1 MDLYREELLDHYKNP
16 RNFGKLENATKH
28 IHEANPLCG
37 DVVDLDVLIE
47 DGVIKDIKFSGQ
59 GCAISVS
66 ATSML
71 TERVKGMSL
80 EEAKK
85 ITKMEIVEM
94 INPNLTMSRIK
105 CATLGLKALQVV
117 L

>member
-37 DVVDLDVLIE
+37 DVIDLDVLVE
-47 DGVIKDIKFSGQ
+47 NDVIKDIKFSGQ
-59 GCAISVS
+59 GCAISVA

-71 TERVKGMSL
+71 SEKVKGMSL
-80 EEAKK
+80 EDAKK
-85 ITKMEIVEM
+85 ITRMEIVEM
-94 INPNLTMSRIK
+94 INPTLTMSRIK
-105 CATLGLKALQVV
+105 CATLGLKALQAI

>member
-37 DVVDLDVLIE
+37 DVVDLDVLVE
-47 DGVIKDIKFSGQ
+47 NDVIKDIKFSGQ
-59 GCAISVS
+59 GCAISVA

-71 TERVKGMSL
+71 SEKVKGMSL
-80 EEAKK
+80 EDAKK

-94 INPNLTMSRIK
+94 INPTLTMGRIK
-105 CATLGLKALQVV
+105 CATLGLKALQAI